1 MNNYHITYFID
12 MKKPVLTGITIKAE
26 TIQQALNEFLFQD
39 VEPIGLLKKPDITQY
54 EKALKREKL
63 IKYIVKL

>member
-12 MKKPVLTGITIKAE
+12 TKKPVLTGITIKAE

-39 VEPIGLLKKPDITQY
+39 VEPTY
-54 EKALKREKL
+54 EKVLKREKL